1 MERWGRVIDVAFGLF
16 FYPLSGDIF
25 SRKQTAVFRNTEGDI
40 IGNLAK
46 KTLKNL
52 NATSSPVPL
61 CPSIRILLPALLD
74 SVLNQIGASGM
85 PLTVN

>member
-40 IGNLAK
+40 IGNFNLRMVFTY
-46 KTLKNL
+46 KT
-52 NATSSPVPL
+52 
-61 CPSIRILLPALLD
+61 C
-74 SVLNQIGASGM
+74 
-85 PLTVN
+85 TVDP